1 MRYETGCVN
10 RLGNRASNQDRLTAI
25 ESDDGVLLVLADG
38 MGGLEQGEIAAQAVV
53 DVASELYLNSPRPV
67 PDTGRLLC
75 DIIHRS
81 HDKLIEDLSVDQE
94 HSSFGTTAVLCLIQH
109 GEAHWAH
116 VGDSRLYLF
125 RGGRTIYR
133 TRDHSYVESLYQQGL
148 IDDEERSRHP
158 RRNQITQC
166 IGCTRYRPE
175 VALATPIALQEKDVL
190 LLCSDGLWDP
200 VRESELADL
209 LGCASTLEE
218 SMELMADRAENSAY
232 PNADNISVV
241 ALRFLKCL
249 GRRRPV
255 ELVRERPAPE
265 KLESAIDQIQQI
277 IHEYEKEMDR

>member
-1 MRYETGCVN
+1 MQYETGCAN
-10 RLGNRASNQDRLTAI
+10 RLGNRTSNQDRLTAI
-25 ESDDGVLLVLADG
+25 ETDEGILLVLADG

-53 DVASELYLNSPRPV
+53 DAARELYLNSPRPV
-67 PDTGRLLC
+67 SDTGGLLR

-81 HDKLIEDLSVDQE
+81 HDRLVEDLSPDQE
-94 HSSFGTTAVLCLIQH
+94 HSSSGTTAVLCLVQN

-116 VGDSRLYLF
+116 VGDSRLYFF
-125 RGGRTIYR
+125 RGGRSIYR
-133 TRDHSYVESLYQQGL
+133 TRDHSYVESLYRQGL

-166 IGCTRYRPE
+166 IGCTRYRPD
-175 VALATPIALQEKDVL
+175 VALAPPVALQEKDVL
-190 LLCSDGLWDP
+190 MLCSDGLWDS
-200 VRESELADL
+200 VKESELADL

-241 ALRFLKCL
+241 ALRFLKRL

-255 ELVRERPAPE
+255 QLVRERPAPE